1 VTYSSEVRNVPDVRN
16 FVYPNWDPSEPP
28 LVADYLVGGTRVN
41 RMRRLSHS
49 RFCKQHRDRCSKRA
63 QRSGVPLTGLPGPAA
78 RRRWRTAYPG
88 VRNPASFSF
97 LAAWATEGSTYRE
110 QTRANGGTA
119 SQFRGRFER
128 VRLQLVD
135 QNQRWSDLEEPGD
148 LAGVPK
154 IINTPVRRPAYGG
167 PVGDITRTC
176 SRPRCWVS
184 VAPAVRANRAEERGR
199 RNARLGRSFR

>member
-1 VTYSSEVRNVPDVRN
+1 MGSATPPHRRRTSDLALDRSRTCHEVVGNHRPTRGVRRGVHRAAKRPVRRVTYSSEVRNVPDVRN

-110 QTRANGGTA
+110 QTRANG
-119 SQFRGRFER
+119 
-128 VRLQLVD
+128 
-135 QNQRWSDLEEPGD
+135 
-148 LAGVPK
+148 
-154 IINTPVRRPAYGG
+154 
-167 PVGDITRTC
+167 
-176 SRPRCWVS
+176 
-184 VAPAVRANRAEERGR
+184 
-199 RNARLGRSFR
+199 